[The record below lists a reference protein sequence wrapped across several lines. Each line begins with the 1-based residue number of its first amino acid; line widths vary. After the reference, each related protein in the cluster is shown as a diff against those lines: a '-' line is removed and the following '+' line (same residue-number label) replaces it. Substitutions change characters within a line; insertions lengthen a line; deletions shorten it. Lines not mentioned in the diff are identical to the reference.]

1 MTISFRATF
10 LIGMC
15 TLLIAGVMMFYDRD
29 IKPEN
34 AINPVYQKAPMIAFE
49 FAKIPSE
56 INVLFLKKDNVNIN
70 KPFIK
75 KMQML
80 NTIDFAFIL
89 SYTVFLMFFSLMVGK
104 QNIEILG
111 YIGAFITLIA
121 GFSDIMEN
129 AQLLNILEKI
139 KSSEKYL
146 PELTNLHFWT
156 WIKWGFLGVLM
167 TILLPC
173 LLNVKSSIYTMSIGV
188 LMACGAILGIIAF
201 VSQCS
206 IWISRYTGF
215 IFIPLFPLLIFYSLA
230 RWKMWINS

>member
-1 MTISFRATF
+1 
-10 LIGMC
+10 
-15 TLLIAGVMMFYDRD
+15 
-29 IKPEN
+29 
-34 AINPVYQKAPMIAFE
+34 
-49 FAKIPSE
+49 
-56 INVLFLKKDNVNIN
+56 
-70 KPFIK
+70 
-75 KMQML
+75 MQML